1 MDTREE
7 MIREIVRLL
16 ETSDR
21 ETLIFVLAFLLG

>member
-7 MIREIVRLL
+7 LIREIVRLL

-21 ETLIFVLAFLLG
+21 ETLIFILAFLLG

>member
-7 MIREIVRLL
+7 LIREIVRLL

>member
-7 MIREIVRLL
+7 LIREIVRLL
-16 ETSDR
+16 ETSDQ